1 MKQNQWAVKVINLLR
16 KTGCANCPLS
26 QAGPCSNCL
35 ACLGP
40 VPLFLPAADLN
51 GFTALASYQ
60 GPAAD
65 LVKAIKYKG
74 LRSPIKALG
83 QALAQQILAQQV
95 SADQPQL
102 ATMVTWV
109 PASTRH
115 RAQRGA
121 DHAELLARSVA
132 HHLDLPARRLLL
144 RAPGPA
150 QHTLTVTQRRS
161 GPTLRS
167 RPINP
172 DARVLLIDD
181 VTTTGASVRT
191 AARALRRAGAKQVTV
206 AVVAATPPRYTPR
219 RPRPLTARS
228 R

>member
-1 MKQNQWAVKVINLLR
+1 MKQNWWAAKVINLLR
-16 KTGCANCPLS
+16 KTGCTNCPLS
-26 QAGPCSNCL
+26 QPGPCSNCL
-35 ACLGP
+35 TCLGP
-40 VPLFLPAADLN
+40 VPLFLPPADLN

-83 QALAQQILAQQV
+83 KALAQQVATG
-95 SADQPQL
+95 QPRP
-102 ATMVTWV
+102 ATVVTWI

-172 DARVLLIDD
+172 DAQVLLIDD

>member
-1 MKQNQWAVKVINLLR
+1 MKKNLWAAKITNLLR
-16 KTGCANCPLS
+16 KTGCTNCPLS
-26 QAGPCSNCL
+26 QPGPCSNCL

-40 VPLFLPAADLN
+40 VPLFLPTADLN

-65 LVKAIKYKG
+65 LVKAIKYKN

-83 QALAQQILAQQV
+83 QALAQQAT
-95 SADQPQL
+95 AGQPQP
-102 ATMVTWV
+102 ATVVTWV
-109 PASTRH
+109 PASARH

-121 DHAELLARSVA
+121 DHAELLALSVA
-132 HHLDLPARRLLL
+132 HHLDLPAQRLLL

-161 GPTLRS
+161 GPTLRV
-167 RPINP
+167 RPINA